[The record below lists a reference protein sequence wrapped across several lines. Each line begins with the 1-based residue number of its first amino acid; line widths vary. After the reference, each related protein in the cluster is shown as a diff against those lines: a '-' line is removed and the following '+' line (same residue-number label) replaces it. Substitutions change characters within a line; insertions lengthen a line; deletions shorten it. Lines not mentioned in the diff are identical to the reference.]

1 MEQQGNNNDDNNINQ
16 VNNNLDRAL
25 HWYTISNTTNV
36 MVSCDDLAV
45 IFDLLQT
52 QLAVTNEQNLD
63 NN

>member
-1 MEQQGNNNDDNNINQ
+1 MEQQGNNINQ
-16 VNNNLDRAL
+16 VNNNVDRAW

-36 MVSCDDLAV
+36 MTSCDDLAV